1 MGFALTMYIG
11 GGKRPIQR
19 HCLTD
24 WRTLVPKVKS
34 VLGIWGCLEG
44 VAVGGAE
51 ISRQPTR
58 LPELFPL
65 PSLRET

>member
-1 MGFALTMYIG
+1 MGFALTTYIG
-11 GGKRPIQR
+11 GGKRQR
-19 HCLTD
+19 HYLTD
-24 WRTLVPKVKS
+24 WSTLVPKVKS